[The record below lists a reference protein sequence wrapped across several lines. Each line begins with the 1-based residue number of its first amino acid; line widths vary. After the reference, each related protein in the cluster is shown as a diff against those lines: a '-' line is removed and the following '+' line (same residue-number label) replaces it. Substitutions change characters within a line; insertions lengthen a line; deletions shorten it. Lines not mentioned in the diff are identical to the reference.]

1 MKTQVLTCS
10 KKRRGSDYSGY
21 LKKLFFDNYDSEP
34 TLEITEGNKSLALY
48 YANYLKYFLSNL
60 TIKKLEYFNML
71 VSTFFKYHLQDN
83 F

>member
-48 YANYLKYFLSNL
+48 YANY
-60 TIKKLEYFNML
+60 
-71 VSTFFKYHLQDN
+71 
-83 F
+83 